1 MTAKDAI
8 LKIRALFEDMP
19 QEDAAV
25 ETKVKMEEYVLL
37 DGTKVNVSELAIGG
51 VVTLEDG
58 SFAPMGE
65 HTLADGS
72 VIQLDEAGVIIE
84 IASPKEDAMPEEEM
98 SKMIDKKVEEMSASF
113 KSQIQSLF
121 NENKELK
128 SKIASLEQK
137 SKEGFSSVIN
147 MFEDFSKMP
156 STDPIQKPTSFK
168 FEKTNDLKFDRIE
181 KYRNAILNNK
191 N

>member
-19 QEDAAV
+19 QEDAPL
-25 ETKVKMEEYVLL
+25 ETKVKMEEYTLL
-37 DGTKVNVSELAIGG
+37 DGTKVSISELAIGG

-98 SKMIDKKVEEMSASF
+98 SKVIDKKIEEMSASF
-113 KSQIQSLF
+113 KSQIQCLS

-128 SKIASLEQK
+128 SKLLALEQK

-147 MFEDFSKMP
+147 MFEDFSKLP

-168 FEKTNDLKFDRIE
+168 FEKTTDLKFDRIE

>member
-19 QEDAAV
+19 QEDAPV

-37 DGTKVNVSELAIGG
+37 DGTKVNVSELSIGG

-84 IASPKEDAMPEEEM
+84 IASPKEDLVPEEEM

-113 KSQIQSLF
+113 KSQIESLS
-121 NENKELK
+121 NQNAELK
-128 SKIASLEQK
+128 SKLLALEQK

>member
-1 MTAKDAI
+1 MNAKDAI

-19 QEDAAV
+19 YDEPKKKV
-25 ETKVKMEEYVLL
+25 EMEEYTLL
-37 DGTKVNVSELAIGG
+37 DGTKVNVSEFAIGG

-58 SFAPMGE
+58 TFAPVGE

-72 VIQLDEAGVIIE
+72 VIQLDEAGVILE

-128 SKIASLEQK
+128 SKVASLEKK
-137 SKEGFSSVIN
+137 SKEGFSSVVS
-147 MFEDFSKMP
+147 MFEDFSKLP

-168 FEKTNDLKFDRIE
+168 FEKTTDLKFDRIE

>member
-1 MTAKDAI
+1 MNAKDAI

-19 QEDAAV
+19 YDEPKKKV
-25 ETKVKMEEYVLL
+25 EMEEYTLL

-72 VIQLDEAGVIIE
+72 VIQLDEAGVILE
-84 IASPKEDAMPEEEM
+84 IASPVEDEMPEEEM
-98 SKMIDKKVEEMSASF
+98 SKMVKKKMEEVTSEF
-113 KSQIQSLF
+113 RSQIQSLF

-128 SKIASLEQK
+128 SKLASLEQK
-137 SKEGFSSVIN
+137 SKEGFSSVVS
-147 MFEDFSKMP
+147 MFEDFSKLP
-156 STDPIQKPTSFK
+156 STDPIQKPSSFK

>member
-1 MTAKDAI
+1 MNAKDAI

-19 QEDAAV
+19 QEDVPV

-84 IASPKEDAMPEEEM
+84 IASPAEDLVPEEKM

-113 KSQIQSLF
+113 KSQIESLS
-121 NENKELK
+121 NQNAELK
-128 SKIASLEQK
+128 SKLLALEQK

-168 FEKTNDLKFDRIE
+168 FEKTTDLKFDRIE

>member
-1 MTAKDAI
+1 MNAKDAI

-19 QEDAAV
+19 YDEPKKKV
-25 ETKVKMEEYVLL
+25 EMEEYTLL

-72 VIQLDEAGVIIE
+72 VIQLNDAGVILE
-84 IASPKEDAMPEEEM
+84 IAAPKEDAMPEEEM

-113 KSQIQSLF
+113 KSQIESLS
-121 NENKELK
+121 NQNAELK
-128 SKIASLEQK
+128 SKILALEQK

-168 FEKTNDLKFDRIE
+168 FEKSGDLKFDRIE

>member
-1 MTAKDAI
+1 MNAKDAI

-19 QEDAAV
+19 SQDVPEEA
-25 ETKVKMEEYVLL
+25 KVKMEEYTLL
-37 DGTKVNVSELAIGG
+37 DGTKVSVSELAVGG

-72 VIQLDEAGVIIE
+72 VIELNDAGVILE
-84 IASPKEDAMPEEEM
+84 IAAPKEDAMPEEEM

-113 KSQIQSLF
+113 KSQIESLS
-121 NENKELK
+121 NQNAELK
-128 SKIASLEQK
+128 SKILALEQK

-168 FEKTNDLKFDRIE
+168 FEKSGDLKFDRIE

>member
-1 MTAKDAI
+1 MPYDAP
-8 LKIRALFEDMP
+8 KKK
-19 QEDAAV
+19 V
-25 ETKVKMEEYVLL
+25 EMDDYTLL

-72 VIQLDEAGVIIE
+72 VIQLDEAGVILE

-98 SKMIDKKVEEMSASF
+98 SKMVKKKMEEVTSEF
-113 KSQIQSLF
+113 RSQIQSLF

-128 SKIASLEQK
+128 SKLESLEKK
-137 SKEGFSSVIN
+137 SKEGFSSVVT
-147 MFEDFSKMP
+147 MFEDFSKLP
-156 STDPIQKPTSFK
+156 STDPIQKPSSFK

>member
-19 QEDAAV
+19 QEDVPV

-51 VVTLEDG
+51 VVTFEDG
-58 SFAPMGE
+58 SFAPVGE

-84 IASPKEDAMPEEEM
+84 IASPKEDLVPEEEM

-128 SKIASLEQK
+128 SKLASLEQK
-137 SKEGFSSVIN
+137 SKEGFSSVVS
-147 MFEDFSKMP
+147 MFEDFSKLP
-156 STDPIQKPTSFK
+156 STDPIQKPSSFK
-168 FEKTNDLKFDRIE
+168 FEKTTDLKFDRIE